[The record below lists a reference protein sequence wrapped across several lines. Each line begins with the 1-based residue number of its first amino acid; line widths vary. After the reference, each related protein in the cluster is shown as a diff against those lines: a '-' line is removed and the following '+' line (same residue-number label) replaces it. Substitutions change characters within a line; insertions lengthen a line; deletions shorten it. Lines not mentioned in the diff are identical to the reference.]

1 MEPSNFLLHSIYTD
15 LMKTTFL
22 VSSWCLRLMAC
33 LCVALWLT
41 GCATQRVDWAAR
53 IGHYTYEQ
61 AVLDLGPPDKQAKLA
76 DRTIVAE
83 WLTDSGS
90 TYAYGAPGPYGP
102 FYPGPVS
109 TYTTPSRFVRL
120 TFGPN
125 GQLTAWKRLYK

>member
-1 MEPSNFLLHSIYTD
+1 
-15 LMKTTFL
+15 MKT
-22 VSSWCLRLMAC
+22 VCSVCASCLRLMAC

-76 DRTIVAE
+76 DATIVAE
-83 WLTDSGS
+83 WLMDRGS
-90 TYAYGAPGPYGP
+90 TYAYGTPGPYGP
-102 FYPGPVS
+102 FYSGYVS

-120 TFGPN
+120 TFGPD
-125 GQLTAWKRLYK
+125 GQLTAWKRVYK